1 MTDQP
6 RHAIDDT
13 EAIDDT
19 GPTAGVPRPSV
30 RPPGPWAFPH
40 PSSDWTLDN
49 GLRVLVYDVPGQY
62 VISASLV
69 VPLPLSAEPR
79 EVEGVASLMSQLLD
93 EGTARH
99 DSEEFAALL
108 ERHGMALSAA
118 VNDGALMVDLDV
130 PVRHLTTALA
140 LVTEALAEPAFPE
153 DEVRRLRTARLAE
166 IEQERASAPH
176 RAARELMATLWAP
189 YERAARPT
197 AGAPSTVASVTP
209 GHVRDFHAERVG
221 PQGAGLVIAGALAD
235 LDVRAAVEATVG
247 EWRAPAHTPA
257 VSSMAPDLAV
267 DAARVVLV
275 DRPGSVQ
282 SEIAMGWRGPDRH
295 VSGGWAPYPVIGF
308 LIGGSPT
315 ARIDAVLREEKG
327 YTYGLRTGVRPRR
340 AGGLVLTSGSVRAD
354 ATVESLQL
362 LSDLL
367 DPTNVTFTPEE
378 LRSGVD
384 FIAGTAPGRYATAD
398 SIAAEAAS
406 LLMDRLP
413 LDFTTSTRAATL
425 ALSAEELTSA
435 YAALAPQRWCLV
447 VVGDAAEY
455 ADPVRALGIGQV
467 SVVAS

>member
-1 MTDQP
+1 MSDQP
-6 RHAIDDT
+6 GHDRDGA
-13 EAIDDT
+13 
-19 GPTAGVPRPSV
+19 GPVADIPRPSV
-30 RPPGPWAFPH
+30 SPPGPWAFPH
-40 PSSDWTLDN
+40 PTSDWTLDN
-49 GLRVLVYDVPGQY
+49 GLRVLAYDVPGQY
-62 VISASLV
+62 VVSASLV

-93 EGTARH
+93 EGTSRH

-108 ERHGMALSAA
+108 ERHGMAFSAA
-118 VNDGALMVDLDV
+118 VNDGALMVDVDV
-130 PVRHLTTALA
+130 PVRRLTTALG

-176 RAARELMATLWAP
+176 RAARELIATLWAP
-189 YERAARPT
+189 YERASRPT
-197 AGAPSTVASVTP
+197 AGAASTVAAVTA

-221 PQGAGLVIAGALAD
+221 PQGAGLVIAGALTG
-235 LDVRAAVEATVG
+235 LDVHAVISATMG
-247 EWRAPAHTPA
+247 EWRAPAHTPP
-257 VSSMAPDLAV
+257 VSSVAPDLAV

-282 SEIAMGWRGPDRH
+282 SEIAIGWRGPDRH

-308 LIGGSPT
+308 LIGGSPN

-327 YTYGLRTGVRPRR
+327 YTYGMRTGVRPRR
-340 AGGLVLTSGSVRAD
+340 AGGLLLTSGSVRAD
-354 ATVESLQL
+354 ATVESLQI

-367 DPTNVTFTPEE
+367 DPANVTFSVDE

-384 FIAGTAPGRYATAD
+384 FIAGTAPGRFATAD
-398 SIAAEAAS
+398 SIASEAAS

-425 ALSAEELTSA
+425 ALSAEELTTA
-435 YAALAPQRWCLV
+435 YAALAPEQWCVV
-447 VVGDAAEY
+447 VVGDAAEL
-455 ADPVRALGIGQV
+455 ADAVRGLGIGQV